1 MVGLCAREL
10 IQIEDLNQLDDWM
23 DRVRKTLTRAEK
35 LVQIWLAGAG
45 ILGAA
50 PTETMSIWAALGLDL
65 ILGQAISL
73 LLGLSE
79 WFVVGT
85 YAAWLL
91 RQEGIEPEPRLLRFI
106 VDGTLLARGGRSVK
120 SEDIRSRA
128 EARLVV
134 RWFRLGVMDA
144 IPGLSLLGRR
154 SVHHAG
160 LSLERSDL
168 AALAASLSSRSSD

>member
-1 MVGLCAREL
+1 MGLCAREL
-10 IQIEDLNQLDDWM
+10 IQVENLRQLDDWM

-65 ILGQAISL
+65 VLGQAVSL

-85 YAAWLL
+85 YAAYLL
-91 RQEGIEPEPRLLRFI
+91 RQEGIEPEPRLLRLI
-106 VDGTLLARGGRSVK
+106 VDGTLLTRGGKTVNP
-120 SEDIRSRA
+120 EDIRSRA

-144 IPGLSLLGRR
+144 VPGLSLLGGR

-160 LSLERSDL
+160 LSLERTDL
-168 AALAASLSSRSSD
+168 AALAASVATGSSD